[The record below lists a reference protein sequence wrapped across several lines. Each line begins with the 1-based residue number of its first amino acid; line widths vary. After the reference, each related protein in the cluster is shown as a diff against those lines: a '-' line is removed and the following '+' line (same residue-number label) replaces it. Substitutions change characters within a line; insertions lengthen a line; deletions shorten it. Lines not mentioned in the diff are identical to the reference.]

1 MFITTLFIVIKSP
14 GTVRLII
21 KNNYILLKLGVLSSN
36 AQVPCLKVEH
46 SHGCTSLAGMYRHE
60 NRSLGFDAF
69 HPKSN
74 FSKKKLIQANK
85 VERDIRTGH
94 PKSFFGSPVS
104 AST

>member
-74 FSKKKLIQANK
+74 FSKRSLFKQIK
-85 VERDIRTGH
+85 
-94 PKSFFGSPVS
+94 
-104 AST
+104 

>member
-21 KNNYILLKLGVLSSN
+21 KNNYLKLGVLSSN

-46 SHGCTSLAGMYRHE
+46 SHGCSSLAGMYRHE

-74 FSKKKLIQANK
+74 FSKRSLFKQIK
-85 VERDIRTGH
+85 
-94 PKSFFGSPVS
+94 
-104 AST
+104 

>member
-14 GTVRLII
+14 DIVRLII

-46 SHGCTSLAGMYRHE
+46 SHGCSSLAGMYRHE

-74 FSKKKLIQANK
+74 FSKRSLFKQIK
-85 VERDIRTGH
+85 
-94 PKSFFGSPVS
+94 
-104 AST
+104 